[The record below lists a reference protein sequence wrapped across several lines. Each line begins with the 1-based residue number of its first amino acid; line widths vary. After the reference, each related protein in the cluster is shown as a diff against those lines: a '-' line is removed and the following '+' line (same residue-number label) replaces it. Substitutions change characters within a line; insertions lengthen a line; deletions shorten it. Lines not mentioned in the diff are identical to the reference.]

1 MKDCIVSR
9 EVYKKVK
16 RYDRQQFEGFCMEL
30 YKNGYN
36 DGAKSVPGV
45 DLTKVMEAIGSVKGI
60 GEKRLTD
67 IKEALEQM
75 FQ

>member
-1 MKDCIVSR
+1 MKEHLVNR
-9 EVYKKVK
+9 ETYKKVK
-16 RYDRQQFEGFCMEL
+16 KFDRQQFEGFCMEL

-60 GEKRLTD
+60 GEKRLAD
-67 IKEALEQM
+67 IKSTLEQM